1 MRPLK
6 NFEEFVREGIIKK
19 QSPNID
25 RANSLMKESEKSNK
39 FLNDIVEKIGVSND
53 NANNIIKNTYDII
66 MELIRARMFR
76 EGYNSSG
83 YGAHEAEVSFL
94 RKVGISENEVQLIN
108 QLRYFRNGI
117 MYYGKSF
124 DKDYAEKV
132 LSLLKEIKERLA
144 RPS

>member
-6 NFEEFVREGIIKK
+6 NFEEFIKEGIIKK
-19 QSPNID
+19 QSPDID
-25 RANSLMKESEKSNK
+25 RANSLIKESIKSQK
-39 FLNDIVEKIGVSND
+39 FLKDISEKIGVSND

-66 MELIRARMFR
+66 MELIRARMFM
-76 EGYNSSG
+76 EGLNSSG

-94 RKVGISENEVQLIN
+94 REIEFPESEVQIIN

-124 DKDYAEKV
+124 DKEYASKV
-132 LSLLKEIKERLA
+132 LNLLRKVKNKLIK
-144 RPS
+144 RP